1 METMPSLSLRYI
13 PLWVEDVSRR
23 TIVQII
29 TKYKVS
35 REMGLCRVII
45 MEGRKQTGPKEGHKP
60 VVCVEGL
67 FWIVKA
73 LGFYL
78 AGMRVFQWQPANN
91 VYLSSKLIP
100 FKCRHCY
107 NSIYTH
113 HQQQRTNRCRNRAT
127 ISELSICGYLSR
139 FQQKNV

>member
-1 METMPSLSLRYI
+1 MCFAPIWHSQLHSTKYWIRILGQSLMETMPLLSLRYI

-67 FWIVKA
+67 FWIV
-73 LGFYL
+73 
-78 AGMRVFQWQPANN
+78 
-91 VYLSSKLIP
+91 
-100 FKCRHCY
+100 
-107 NSIYTH
+107 
-113 HQQQRTNRCRNRAT
+113 
-127 ISELSICGYLSR
+127 
-139 FQQKNV
+139 